1 MNYVIYN
8 IYKNMLLKTFIII
21 CSQSTF
27 FLHNQ
32 PFLEKCKKKMNDK
45 FNLKSKYKDKVNYQI
60 SLQSLFIALINQF
73 ATISMNKRN
82 VRTTVTLPF
91 LSINQIKFENEEDTI
106 DLWDFIEER
115 IHTISQNEILKGV
128 KKETA
133 NTRIKKYR
141 INYSIQLLEDILFEI
156 GYRFTYKYIRK
167 KDGNISL
174 ELVNKIYF
182 NDILIFNK
190 QSIKER
196 GKEINHF
203 LTQLM
208 DQKNYIILEK
218 NDNELQKLIYGK

>member
-1 MNYVIYN
+1 
-8 IYKNMLLKTFIII
+8 
-21 CSQSTF
+21 
-27 FLHNQ
+27 
-32 PFLEKCKKKMNDK
+32 MNDK

-73 ATISMNKRN
+73 STISMNKRN